1 MQDTWLK
8 TFLFSDEWQKICIK
22 LIFLRIENWYFVIG
36 FVIFL
41 N

>member
-22 LIFLRIENWYFVIG
+22 LIFLMMKN
-36 FVIFL
+36 
-41 N
+41 